1 MQLGGAGA
9 GALEFREQ
17 RMWTAGRRLLHT
29 PDPQGNTAVC
39 GPPCC
44 VLVLSEGG
52 TGGRSEGVRRVQKGA
67 RDDEVQV
74 QAHRSL

>member
-39 GPPCC
+39 TSALGPPAVC
-44 VLVLSEGG
+44 
-52 TGGRSEGVRRVQKGA
+52 
-67 RDDEVQV
+67 
-74 QAHRSL
+74 